1 MSSAPSI
8 VLASTSP
15 YRRELLERLGLPFEV
30 LPPRVDEAA
39 LPGETPRATA
49 LRLACMKAE
58 AVSRERPQAVVIG
71 SDQVADLDGEPLGKP
86 LSHARAVEQLT
97 RMQGRMVVFHTAL
110 ALAAPGWPLQS
121 DVVPTIVRM
130 RVLSPAA
137 IEHYL
142 AREPAYDCAGSAK
155 IEKLGIA
162 LAEAVDSSDPTALV
176 GLPLIRLI
184 SMLAAAG
191 VDVLGDRAR

>member
-1 MSSAPSI
+1 MSASRPLI
-8 VLASTSP
+8 LASTSP
-15 YRRELLERLGLPFEV
+15 YRRGLLERLGLPFEV
-30 LPPRVDEAA
+30 LPPRVDEAP

-49 LRLACMKAE
+49 LRLACLKAE
-58 AVSRERPQAVVIG
+58 AVARERPQAVVIG
-71 SDQVADLDGEPLGKP
+71 SDQVADLEGEPLGKP
-86 LSHARAVEQLT
+86 LTHDRAVEQLA

-110 ALAAPGWPLQS
+110 ALAAPGRPLQS

-130 RVLSPAA
+130 RTLSRAA

-155 IEKLGIA
+155 IERLGIA

-176 GLPLIRLI
+176 GLPLIRLT
-184 SMLAAAG
+184 SMLAVAG
-191 VDVLGDRAR
+191 VAVLGDRAR

>member
-1 MSSAPSI
+1 MSSLPAI

-30 LPPRVDEAA
+30 MPPRVDESP

-49 LRLACMKAE
+49 LRLACLKAE
-58 AVSRERPQAVVIG
+58 AVARERPRSLVIG
-71 SDQVADLDGEPLGKP
+71 SDQVADLDGQPLGKP
-86 LSHARAVEQLT
+86 LTHERAVEQLG

-110 ALAAPGWPLQS
+110 ALAAPGRPLQA

-130 RVLSPAA
+130 RALSAAA

-176 GLPLIRLI
+176 GLPLIRLT

-191 VDVLGDRAR
+191 VAVLGDHAR